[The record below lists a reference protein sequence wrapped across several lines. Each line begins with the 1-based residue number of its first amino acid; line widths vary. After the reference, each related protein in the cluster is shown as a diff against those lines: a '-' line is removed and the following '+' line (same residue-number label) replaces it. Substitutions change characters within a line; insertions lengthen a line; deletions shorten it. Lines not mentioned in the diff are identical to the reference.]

1 MSVDTAVGRSEK
13 ATLMV
18 GGEIFKHKR
27 GGIGFEP
34 LTCIVLKLTRFLVNL
49 QYSLHEC
56 LKSLYTS
63 GKNL

>member
-18 GGEIFKHKR
+18 GGGIVKQKR

-34 LTCIVLKLTRFLVNL
+34 LTCIVAKAHPFSGQPAVFLARM
-49 QYSLHEC
+49 S
-56 LKSLYTS
+56 
-63 GKNL
+63 